1 MLTTRTV
8 VIITEADDC
17 GPGGKMPKVISKC
30 DKNNDYGEIIL
41 EGVMI
46 MKMMKMTHSAQRRHL
61 GPCIAEAHLA
71 SMAFGNY

>member
-1 MLTTRTV
+1 MLTV

-41 EGVMI
+41 EGGDD
-46 MKMMKMTHSAQRRHL
+46 HEEYEDDAQCTKATL
-61 GPCIAEAHLA
+61 GAMHCR
-71 SMAFGNY
+71 STFGKYGF